1 MRVMIK
7 EGKLTVILNGKTV
20 QDGLDLAAKKPKAK
34 KLADSGKIAIQ
45 DHGQEFSVR
54 NLMVKKL

>member
-1 MRVMIK
+1 MIK
-7 EGKLTVILNGKTV
+7 EGKLTVTLNGKTV
-20 QDGLDLAAKKPKAK
+20 QDGLDLAAKKPKGK

-45 DHGQEFSVR
+45 DHGQKFSVR